1 MSLDRKDIR
10 AKLDPEWHE
19 ALVSICEREGIDIG
33 VFIEREI
40 ERVLSER
47 IHKSIMDFQA
57 IDGLGITGKIRD
69 QLGIGKTLR
78 Q

>member
-1 MSLDRKDIR
+1 MSLDRMDIR

-19 ALVSICEREGIDIG
+19 ALVRICKRESIDIG
-33 VFIEREI
+33 VFVEREI

-47 IHKSIMDFQA
+47 IHQSILDFEA

-69 QLGIGKTLR
+69 QLGIGKAGR
-78 Q
+78 K